1 MKILHEKQP
10 ESAKSEC
17 VPVRVKFFCA
27 KTSKPDEFIEELE
40 QLCKKYC
47 HLDDFFFKYSI
58 ED

>member
-1 MKILHEKQP
+1 MRTLKQKQP
-10 ESAKSEC
+10 KLAKSEC
-17 VPVRVKFFCA
+17 FSVIVKFFHVR
-27 KTSKPDEFIEELE
+27 TSKPDEFTEELE